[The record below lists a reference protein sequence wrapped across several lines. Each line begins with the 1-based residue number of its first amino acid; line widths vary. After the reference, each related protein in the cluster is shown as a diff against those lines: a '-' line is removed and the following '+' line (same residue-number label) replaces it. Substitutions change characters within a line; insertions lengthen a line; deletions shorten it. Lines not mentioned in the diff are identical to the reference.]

1 MHGPT
6 CIFRANLTP
15 FSPQVTIMLISP
27 DTPRW
32 IVEADEILQYRV
44 LARCRGSCTLK
55 TMMLKAA
62 GPCHSRHSH
71 SVHQIH

>member
-32 IVEADEILQYRV
+32 IVEADEVLQYRV
-44 LARCRGSCTLK
+44 LARCRGSWLTRFTTGHCRIT
-55 TMMLKAA
+55 
-62 GPCHSRHSH
+62 GNYYS
-71 SVHQIH
+71 